1 MVKLTNLIMTMKH
14 YLLMLALLSACLAP
28 AQTTPASAAYAYV
41 RVSPR
46 IRGVYHPGAGALAY
60 YSNGQKADLTDSI
73 GLDHGNDNYYNDSLR
88 SAAIF
93 RMIAY
98 FEARGYMWVS
108 TTYDSYLYSHEYY
121 FRRRE

>member
-1 MVKLTNLIMTMKH
+1 MVKLTNLITTMKH
-14 YLLMLALLSACLAP
+14 YLLMLALLSACLSP
-28 AQTTPASAAYAYV
+28 AQSNSSPAAYAYV
-41 RVSPR
+41 RVSSR
-46 IRGVYHPGAGALAY
+46 IRGIYYPGAGAIAY

-93 RMIAY
+93 RMIAL
-98 FEARGYMWVS
+98 FEARGYVWVS
-108 TTYDSYLYSHEYY
+108 TTYDDHLSSHEYF